1 MKNSYLRIIVF
12 LIIAF
17 TGRVNAQ
24 YNNEWINFNQ
34 SYYKIPIVED
44 GIYRLNYND
53 LSNVGFP
60 VGSVNPKSIQIF
72 HRGIEQAIY
81 VEGESDASLD
91 TSDFI
96 EFYGERNDGTL
107 DTEMYVADTEQPH
120 SYYNL
125 HSDTAAYFLTW
136 TLGLTN
142 GKRMPFFKEDNT
154 SNMQSE
160 TVHNKEI
167 LEVYKSQY
175 SKGRAY
181 PEGLPNTRTW
191 LTKFDKGEGWSGNRM
206 KKGQSQNFALNLSK
220 SSNSGTKPTL
230 EVLLVGRNNFTHN
243 ATVEVGS
250 SDSNLRT
257 ISNVNFNF
265 YETKKITVQLEW
277 SDVAGNN
284 DLFVK
289 VSSVDNGAANNISV
303 SYIKVTYPQGYDMQG
318 ESSRILNIKANPS
331 NKSYI
336 ILSNAPPTPVI
347 YDLVDAD
354 NIRRIGFNKNGNAI
368 NAMVDQT
375 ISGRKL
381 LVTDGSAITPI
392 VKKINFT
399 QITPAAHDYL
409 IISNKRLMQPS
420 GGYADPVEAYGA
432 YRASEEGGGFSPL
445 VVEMDQLYNQFS
457 FGESTPLS
465 IRKFADFMLQNDD
478 LKYIFLIGKGLS
490 VETSSGGKY
499 YRVTPELFDTKSLI
513 PAAGTPG
520 SDIAFIAGLKGTTHQ
535 PPVPIGR
542 LNAQNPEQVVAYLN
556 KIMEAEVTPLDG
568 LWRKRMVHLSGGLTL
583 PELNRFANNVDELK
597 DIAEGLYIG
606 AKVNTL
612 NKSSNSTIQ
621 LINIADLVNEGVSL
635 ITFFGHSAAALTDIE
650 IGNVSDASLGYKN
663 KGKYPFIMVNGC
675 DAGNIFAL
683 QYTFGEDWVLT
694 PDKGSLGF
702 MAHTSNGYSDRL
714 KNFSDIFYETAYGD
728 SSFIHQSIGFVL
740 KESYKRFINKH
751 GADLKNINQVQQVVV
766 QGDPAYR
773 FFPADKPDYVIKNES
788 IFFTS
793 VNGGEVNAVDEK
805 LRVGIIVENYGRADK
820 DSLRIEIKR
829 TLSDGNTQSYKPKS
843 FGAVYHTDTL
853 YMDIDMGGNAFGN
866 NTFEV
871 ILDFANDISELNESN
886 NTVIV
891 NSFIPLKGTRNL
903 LPASYA
909 VMNKQPIRFVA
920 QATNPFSTER
930 EFVIELDTIKT
941 FDSPFK
947 KQTNVTSRILAV
959 WETSVLDDISAND
972 STVYYWRSKYAI
984 PLAGEDDSWSVSSFI
999 YIKDSPEGWSQTR
1012 VDQFESS
1019 QIVGLSLNETTKK
1032 WQFLETPTSLEIV
1045 TYGKDYVGGGPKE
1058 ITVNIQ
1064 GQPFVIDN
1072 PSNRVCRNNSM
1083 NMIALDNASGIP
1095 YAVIKIGDWDVL
1107 DKKRCGRVPQAINN
1121 FVGSEITTKLYIN
1134 QYIDGVKTNDY
1145 VLMFSIGS
1153 VNYASFPA
1161 STINKLGEIGVD
1173 AATISSLNTGEPL
1186 IILGKKGAA
1195 PGTAIVVVAEANPK
1209 TEQVINLID
1218 SLPSK
1223 YKSGTITSTLVGP
1236 AASWDKFV
1244 NEVHISELPQTD
1256 EASFDIY
1263 GVTLA
1268 GQETILLSDVIVKEV
1283 DLSSISAAQYPNLK
1297 LVLKLKDEVNLT
1309 PAQIKKWQVYF
1320 ESVPEGVIYMTDKTI
1335 AGFEKRETEEGQ
1347 FFNPEFIFE
1356 NISTK
1361 NFTDSIKVEYSIFNK
1376 DNGITDERSLKIR
1389 KLLAGEK
1396 TSFVTPISTF
1406 EMPGKNNLNVFVNPK
1421 ILPEQGYNNNII
1433 DIPNA
1438 IDVGVDDANP
1448 VMDVTFDGVN
1458 ILDGDIVSAS
1468 PLITVTM
1475 KDNNKFFFKSD
1486 TIGVE
1491 IFFGYPCVDCGGDD
1505 GCNQCYFQR
1514 INFSDPNMQWYAA
1527 TENSDFS
1534 VEYRPYKLEDG
1545 VYALKTQVT
1554 DASGN
1559 RAGLEP
1565 YIINFEVINEPS
1577 ITNFY
1582 PYPNPF
1588 STSTRFVFTLTGSE
1602 IPEQI
1607 KIQILT
1613 VTGEIVRE
1621 ITHAEAGKIHV
1632 GNNTSSFVWDGKNG
1646 SGSQLANGI
1655 YLYRV
1660 IIDGGSPELK
1670 HKEIKADKPSN
1681 GYGKVYLLR

>member
-1 MKNSYLRIIVF
+1 MT
-12 LIIAF
+12 A
-17 TGRVNAQ
+17 
-24 YNNEWINFNQ
+24 
-34 SYYKIPIVED
+34 D
-44 GIYRLNYND
+44 GVYRLSYDD

-60 VGSVNPKSIQIF
+60 VGAVNPKSIQLF
-72 HRGIEQAIY
+72 HRGVEQAIF
-81 VEGESDASLD
+81 VAGESDSSLD
-91 TSDFI
+91 AGDFI

-107 DTEMYVADTEQPH
+107 DTEMYVSDTEQPH
-120 SYYNL
+120 GYYNL

-136 TLGLTN
+136 TLGSTN
-142 GKRMPFFKEDNT
+142 GKRMPLYKEDNT
-154 SNMQSE
+154 NNIQSE

-167 LEVYKSQY
+167 LEVYKSHY

-206 KKGQSQNFALNLSK
+206 KKGQSQNFTLNLSK
-220 SSNSGTKPTL
+220 SSNSGPKPTL
-230 EVLLVGRNNFTHN
+230 EILLVGRNNFTHT

-250 SDSNLRT
+250 SDGNLRT

-265 YETKKITVQLEW
+265 YETNKVTAQLEW

-303 SYIKVTYPQGYDMQG
+303 SYIKLTYPQGFDMQG
-318 ESSRILNIKANPS
+318 ELSRIVNIKANPS
-331 NKSYI
+331 NESYI

-347 YDLVDAD
+347 YDLVDTD
-354 NIRRIGFNKNGNAI
+354 NVRRIGFNNNGNAI
-368 NAMVDQT
+368 NAMIDQT

-381 LVTDGSAITPI
+381 LVTDGSAITPV

-409 IISNKRLMQPS
+409 IISNKRLMKPS
-420 GGYADPVEAYGA
+420 GGYADPVEAYST

-457 FGESTPLS
+457 FGESTPMS
-465 IRKFADFMLQNDD
+465 IRKFADFMLQNDN
-478 LKYIFLIGKGLS
+478 LKYIFLIGKGFTVDGYRS
-490 VETSSGGKY
+490 AVKKY
-499 YRVTPELFDTKSLI
+499 YRHSPEVFHARNLV
-513 PAAGTPG
+513 PVAGTPG
-520 SDIAFIAGLKGTTHQ
+520 SDIALIAGLKGTINQ

-542 LNAQNPEQVVAYLN
+542 INALDPEEVVAYLD
-556 KIMEAEVTPLDG
+556 KIIEAEAMPIDG
-568 LWRKRMVHLSGGLTL
+568 LWRKKMVHLSGGQTL
-583 PELNRFANNVDELK
+583 SELNSFANNVDQLK
-597 DIAEGLYIG
+597 NIAEDTYLG
-606 AKVNTL
+606 AKVNTI
-612 NKSSNSTIQ
+612 NKSSNSAVQ
-621 LINIADLVNEGVSL
+621 LINITELVNNGIAM
-635 ITFFGHSAAALTDIE
+635 ITFFGHSAGSLTDIE
-650 IGNVSDASLGYKN
+650 IGMVTEQSLGYAN
-663 KGKYPFIMVNGC
+663 KGKYPLIMVNGC
-675 DAGNIFAL
+675 NAGNIFNNE
-683 QYTFGEDWVLT
+683 YTFGENWILT
-694 PDKGSLGF
+694 ADKGALGF
-702 MAHTSNGYSDRL
+702 LAHTSNGYSDRL
-714 KNFSDIFYETAYGD
+714 KNFSDVFYRTAYGD
-728 SSFIHQSIGFVL
+728 SAFVHKPIGL
-740 KESYKRFINKH
+740 ILEETYKRFLTKY
-751 GADLKNINQVQQVVV
+751 GADIKNINQVQQVVL

-773 FFPADKPDYVIKNES
+773 FFPAEMPDYAIKNES

-805 LRVGIIVENYGRADK
+805 LRIGIIVENYGRADK
-820 DSLRIEIKR
+820 DSLRIKINR
-829 TLSDGNTQSYKPKS
+829 TLSNGASQSYEPKS
-843 FGAVYHTDTL
+843 FAAIYHSDTV
-853 YMDIDMGGNAFGN
+853 YMDIEMGGNAFGN
-866 NTFEV
+866 NTFKV

-909 VMNKQPIRFVA
+909 VVNKQPIRFVA

-930 EFVIELDTIKT
+930 EFVIELDTVKT
-941 FDSPFK
+941 FDSPLK
-947 KQTNVTSRILAV
+947 KQTNVTARILAV
-959 WETSVLDDISAND
+959 WETSLLDDISAND

-984 PLAGEDDSWSVSSFI
+984 PLSGEDDSWSVSSFI
-999 YIKDSPEGWSQTR
+999 YIKDSPEGWSQTKT
-1012 VDQFESS
+1012 DQYESS
-1019 QIVGLSLNETTKK
+1019 QLVGLLLNETTKK
-1032 WQFLETPTSLEIV
+1032 WQFIETPTSLEIV
-1045 TYGKDYVGGGPKE
+1045 THGKNYIGGGPKE

-1064 GQPFVIDN
+1064 GQPYAIDS
-1072 PSNRVCRNNSM
+1072 PGNRVCRNNSM
-1083 NMIALDNASGIP
+1083 NMLAFDNASGVP
-1095 YAVIKIGDWDVL
+1095 YAVIKIGQKDVQ
-1107 DKKRCGRVPQAINN
+1107 DPKRCGRLPQVINN
-1121 FVGSEITTKLYIN
+1121 FVAADITSGLYIN
-1134 QYIDGVKTNDY
+1134 QHIDGVKENDF

-1161 STINKLGEIGVD
+1161 STITKLAEIGVD
-1173 AATISSLNTGEPL
+1173 AATISSLSAGEPL
-1186 IILGKKGAA
+1186 IILGQKGAS
-1195 PGTAIVVVAEANPK
+1195 PGTAIVVVAGANPK
-1209 TEQVINLID
+1209 NEQEI
-1218 SLPSK
+1218 SLNDDLPTK
-1223 YKSGTITSTLVGP
+1223 YTNGTITSTLVGP
-1236 AASWDKFV
+1236 AASWNEFV
-1244 NEVHISELPQTD
+1244 NNVWISELPQTD
-1256 EASFDIY
+1256 NVSFDIY
-1263 GVTLA
+1263 GVTLE
-1268 GQETILLSDVIVKEV
+1268 GQETILFSDVIVKKL
-1283 DLSSISAAQYPNLK
+1283 DLSSISAVQYPNLK
-1297 LVLKLKDEVNLT
+1297 LVLKLKDEENLT
-1309 PAQIKKWQVYF
+1309 PAQIKKWQVYY

-1335 AGFEKRETEEGQ
+1335 ADFEKRETEEGQ
-1347 FFNPEFIFE
+1347 FINPEFIFE
-1356 NISTK
+1356 NISAK
-1361 NFTDSIKVEYSIFNK
+1361 NFTDSIKVQYSIFNK
-1376 DNGITDERSLKIR
+1376 NIGITDERNLRIK

-1396 TSFVTPISTF
+1396 TSFITPISTF
-1406 EMPGKNNLNVFVNPK
+1406 EMSGKNNLNVFVNPR

-1468 PLITVTM
+1468 PLIAVTM

-1486 TIGVE
+1486 TVGVE
-1491 IFFGYPCVDCGGDD
+1491 LFFGYPCVDCEGDD
-1505 GCNQCYFQR
+1505 GCDQCYFQR
-1514 INFSDPNMQWYAA
+1514 VNFSDPNIQWYSA

-1534 VEYRPYKLEDG
+1534 VEYRPDKLEDG
-1545 VYALKTQVT
+1545 KYALKTQVA

-1559 RAGLEP
+1559 KAGLEP

-1602 IPEQI
+1602 VPEQI

-1613 VTGEIVRE
+1613 ITGEIVRE

-1632 GNNTSSFVWDGKNG
+1632 GNNTSSFIWDGKNG